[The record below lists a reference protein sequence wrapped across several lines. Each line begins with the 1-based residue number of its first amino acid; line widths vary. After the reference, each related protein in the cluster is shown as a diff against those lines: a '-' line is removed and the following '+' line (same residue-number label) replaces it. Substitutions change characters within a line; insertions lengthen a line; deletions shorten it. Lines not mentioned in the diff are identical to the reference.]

1 MSDQVTG
8 WTVRLLQ
15 FGIEA
20 FDEPDKVIREERH
33 IHPDVLDLEI
43 SKMLQRVEDDTT
55 YVMVLRDE
63 RGD

>member
-1 MSDQVTG
+1 MPEQG

-15 FGIEA
+15 FKVDDEE
-20 FDEPDKVIREERH
+20 FDPIIREERH
-33 IHPDVLDLEI
+33 IHIEELDTQVM
-43 SKMLQRVEDDTT
+43 KMVRLVEDDTT